1 MDDDRV
7 SRRTV
12 LTTGVGGLALTL
24 AGCTGSDDG
33 ETGTAT
39 DDASGGD
46 SSTAAETATDESGE
60 EETSYAVSMAPVG
73 EVTFDAVPETW
84 ETYFPG
90 YADMGVALGH
100 GDGLVGLGNI
110 GRYHTTAYDELDG
123 VSVNKDKITQ
133 VLGDGGIDKEIFY
146 ELDADVHLTD
156 PQWLINNGFFGLE
169 ADDIGEIADNVAPF
183 FGNTVFRRTDPW
195 HDYRYYTLY
204 ETFEKVA
211 EVFDER
217 ERYEAFAAFHDDVVA
232 QIQAD
237 LPPADQRPNALLTF
251 GAGDQPEQFSPY
263 RLSDQGTNK
272 KQWHDLGLSDALADT
287 GIDGLS
293 TSDRGQIDYETMLE
307 VDPDVVL
314 IRGHEEKTAEE
325 FADTVLA
332 FMEGHDVA
340 SELTAVQEGRV
351 FRGGPIYQGPI
362 QHLFNLERAAT
373 AVFPDTFEGELFDR
387 DELASIITE
396 DR

>member
-1 MDDDRV
+1 MTDDRM
-7 SRRTV
+7 RRRNV
-12 LTTGVGGLALTL
+12 LTTGAGVLTAAL
-24 AGCTGSDDG
+24 AGCTGGDG
-33 ETGTAT
+33 GSTAEQTETDASEDTAT
-39 DDASGGD
+39 EG
-46 SSTAAETATDESGE
+46 TAAEETADADG
-60 EETSYAVSMAPVG
+60 SYSVSMAPVG
-73 EVTFDAVPETW
+73 EVTFESVPETW

-110 GRYHTTAYDELDG
+110 GRYHTDAYDELDG
-123 VSVNKDKITQ
+123 VSVNKNEITQ
-133 VLGDGGIDKEIFY
+133 VLGDGGIDREIYY

-156 PQWLINNGFFGLE
+156 PQWLTNNGFFGLE
-169 ADDIGEIADNVAPF
+169 QEDIDEVASNVAPF
-183 FGNTVFRRTDPW
+183 LGNTVFRRTDPW

-217 ERYEAFAAFHDDVVA
+217 ERYEAFAAFHDEVVA
-232 QIQAD
+232 AIQTD

-251 GAGDQPEQFSPY
+251 GAGNEPEQFSPY

-293 TSDRGQIDYETMLE
+293 TSERGQIDYETMLE

-314 IRGHEEKTAEE
+314 VRGHEDKTAAE

-373 AVFPDTFEGELFDR
+373 AIFPDTFSGELFDR

-396 DR
+396 EP